1 MPNVAGVD
9 GCPAGWIAL
18 IEQTETRSI
27 TAHVFLTFRDLTT
40 ALDAAVI
47 AIDIPIGLTDCGARQ
62 CDHLAR
68 RHLGPKR
75 GLSVFPAPV
84 RAALAASTYAEAKAA
99 SIGAQKKGISQQAFA
114 IYPKIREVDTAL
126 QSDADLR
133 SRVFEVHP
141 ELTFSTWARAPIMPA
156 KRTTEGHAIRRKLID
171 TDFGPLA
178 FESARNQIERRH
190 ASNDDIADA
199 FAALWTARR
208 IISGTSQTLPP
219 DPPIDTQGLPMRMVH

>member
-1 MPNVAGVD
+1 MPNIAGVD

-18 IEQTETRSI
+18 IEQTETRRI
-27 TAHVFLTFRDLTT
+27 TAHVFLTFRDLAA

-75 GLSVFPAPV
+75 GTSVFPAPI
-84 RAALAASTYAEAKAA
+84 RPALAGSTYAEAKAA
-99 SIGAQKKGISQQAFA
+99 SIAAQKKGISQQAFA
-114 IYPKIREVDTAL
+114 IYPKIREVDDAL
-126 QSDADLR
+126 QADADLR
-133 SRVFEVHP
+133 GRVFEVHP
-141 ELTFSTWARAPIMPA
+141 ELTFSTWAGAPILPSKKSA
-156 KRTTEGHAIRRKLID
+156 EGHAIRRSLID
-171 TDFGPLA
+171 SHFGPLA
-178 FESARNQIERRH
+178 YESARNQIERRH

-208 IISGTSQTLPP
+208 IISGTSRTLPP
-219 DPPIDTQGLPMRMVH
+219 DPPTDSRGLPMRMVH

>member
-1 MPNVAGVD
+1 MPNIVGVD

-18 IEQTETRSI
+18 IEQIETRSI
-27 TAHVFLTFRDLTT
+27 TANVFLTFRDLTA

-47 AIDIPIGLTDCGARQ
+47 AIDIPIGLTESGARQ

-75 GLSVFPAPV
+75 GSSVFPAPI
-84 RAALAASTYAEAKAA
+84 RPALSASTYAEAKAA
-99 SIGAQKKGISQQAFA
+99 SIAAQKKGISQQAFA
-114 IYPKIREVDTAL
+114 IYPKIREVDVAL
-126 QSDADLR
+126 QANVGLR
-133 SRVFEVHP
+133 RRVFEVHP
-141 ELTFSTWARAPIMPA
+141 ELTFSTWAGAPILPP
-156 KRTTEGHAIRRKLID
+156 KRTSEGHAIRRALID

-208 IISGTSQTLPP
+208 IINGTSQTLPP
-219 DPPIDTQGLPMRMVH
+219 NPPIDSQGLPMRMVH

>member
-1 MPNVAGVD
+1 MPNIVGVD

-18 IEQTETRSI
+18 IEQTEASRI
-27 TAHVFLTFRDLTT
+27 VADVFLTFRDLAA

-68 RHLGPKR
+68 RRLGLKR
-75 GLSVFPAPV
+75 GSSVFPAPI
-84 RAALAASTYAEAKAA
+84 RPALGASTYAEAKAA
-99 SIGAQKKGISQQAFA
+99 SIAAQKKGISQQAFA
-114 IYPKIREVDTAL
+114 IYPKIREVDVAL
-126 QSDADLR
+126 QADADLR
-133 SRVFEVHP
+133 NTVFEVHP
-141 ELTFSTWARAPIMPA
+141 ELTFSTWAGAPILPP
-156 KRTTEGHAIRRKLID
+156 KRTAEGHAIRRALID
-171 TDFGPLA
+171 TDFGPIA

-208 IISGTSQTLPP
+208 IIRGTSQVLPT
-219 DPPIDTQGLPMRMVH
+219 DPPLDSRGLPMRMMY